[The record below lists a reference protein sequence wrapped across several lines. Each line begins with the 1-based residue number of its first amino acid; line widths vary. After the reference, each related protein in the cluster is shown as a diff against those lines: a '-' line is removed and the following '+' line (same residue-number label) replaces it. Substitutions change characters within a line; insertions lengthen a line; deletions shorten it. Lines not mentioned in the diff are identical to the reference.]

1 MPGSS
6 KLTRKSKRLHRRVTR
21 RKLVLPSIAEVNE
34 SAASNASG
42 SASGSASASPMGMI
56 PEYIEFPLRRKNA
69 DPVVIIKGIMKRTG
83 ITMKQKQKYAR
94 YVISQ
99 FTPQRLERLERIQ
112 SIRSGKHKLRSV
124 PANVQERMTAGNNPA
139 NIVDYVLGKKE
150 LTMEQKEAVV
160 QHVLKQYPASRL
172 EAMEV

>member
-6 KLTRKSKRLHRRVTR
+6 KLTRRSKRRHRRVTR

-34 SAASNASG
+34 SSGHASG
-42 SASGSASASPMGMI
+42 SDSSASASPMGII
-56 PEYIEFPLRRKNA
+56 PTYINGPLKHKNT
-69 DPVVIIKGIMKRTG
+69 DPVNLIKKIMARTG

-112 SIRSGKHKLRSV
+112 KIRSGQQKLRSV
-124 PANVQERMTAGNNPA
+124 PANVQERMTRGNNPA
-139 NIVDYVLGKKE
+139 NIVDYVLGKEE
-150 LTMEQKEAVV
+150 LTMEQKEALV
-160 QHVLKQYPASRL
+160 QHILKQYPASRL
-172 EAMEV
+172 EAMGV

>member
-6 KLTRKSKRLHRRVTR
+6 KLTRRSKRRHRRVTR

-34 SAASNASG
+34 SSGYASG
-42 SASGSASASPMGMI
+42 SDSSASASPMGII
-56 PEYIEFPLRRKNA
+56 PTYINGPLKHKNT
-69 DPVVIIKGIMKRTG
+69 DPVKLINMIMGRTG

-112 SIRSGKHKLRSV
+112 KIRSGQQKLRSV
-124 PANVQERMTAGNNPA
+124 PANVQERMAQGNNPA
-139 NIVDYVLGKKE
+139 NIVDYVLGKQG
-150 LTMEQKEAVV
+150 LTMEQKEELV

-172 EAMEV
+172 EAMGV

>member
-6 KLTRKSKRLHRRVTR
+6 KLTRRSKRRHRRVTR

-34 SAASNASG
+34 TNSPNS
-42 SASGSASASPMGMI
+42 SASASPVGII
-56 PEYIEFPLRRKNA
+56 PTYINGPLKHKNT
-69 DPVVIIKGIMKRTG
+69 DPVQLINKIMARTG

-112 SIRSGKHKLRSV
+112 KIRSGQQKLRSV
-124 PANVQERMTAGNNPA
+124 PANVQEKMSQGNNPA
-139 NIVDYVLGKKE
+139 NIVDYVLGKQG
-150 LTMEQKEAVV
+150 LTMEQKEELV